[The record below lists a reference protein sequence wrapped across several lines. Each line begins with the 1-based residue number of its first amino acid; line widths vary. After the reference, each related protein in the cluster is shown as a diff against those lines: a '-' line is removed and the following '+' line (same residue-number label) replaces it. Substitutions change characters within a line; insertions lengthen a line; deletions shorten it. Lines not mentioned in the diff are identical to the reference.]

1 MLTLSFLAEAV
12 EEIEAETLRDEINT
26 RMAAWLGRRRG

>member
-12 EEIEAETLRDEINT
+12 EEIENEALAEEINE
-26 RMAAWLGRRRG
+26 RLAAWLARRRS